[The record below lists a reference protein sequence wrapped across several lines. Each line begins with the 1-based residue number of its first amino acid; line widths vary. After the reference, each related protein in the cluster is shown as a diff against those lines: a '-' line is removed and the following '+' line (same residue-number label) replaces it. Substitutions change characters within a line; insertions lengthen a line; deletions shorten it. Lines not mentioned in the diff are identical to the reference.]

1 MNYVLLTIG
10 KTHTG
15 KSTFAKELVE
25 DIPNGVILETD
36 SIALFLKDTFP
47 KLHAFDLDHNGSFS
61 SPSLKFL
68 AFRTVLTFALE
79 KNFNIIMSNSNMYEN
94 GRKDVL
100 SIINKYPMKTIGL
113 YLNYPEEII
122 LERAK
127 NSKRDIKV
135 LSVSKD
141 FNELIVNQRTRFQA
155 PNRTDFD
162 YFFEVKNPEEL
173 PDIKNKIV
181 ELYKNY

>member
-1 MNYVLLTIG
+1 
-10 KTHTG
+10 
-15 KSTFAKELVE
+15 
-25 DIPNGVILETD
+25 
-36 SIALFLKDTFP
+36 
-47 KLHAFDLDHNGSFS
+47 
-61 SPSLKFL
+61 
-68 AFRTVLTFALE
+68 
-79 KNFNIIMSNSNMYEN
+79 MYEN